1 MKEHNDR
8 SWFDSLVA
16 YSPIL
21 ALLLGWVTL
30 AGKATKIDNPYIWV
44 VGLTT
49 IPALLAIIYSG
60 IIVYRHT
67 HQQRPDSQS

>member
-1 MKEHNDR
+1 VSEHKNR

-21 ALLLGWVTL
+21 ALLLGWITL

-49 IPALLAIIYSG
+49 IPALLAIVYSG
-60 IIVYRHT
+60 IVVYR
-67 HQQRPDSQS
+67 QARRQGPGAES